1 MNKQGWF
8 LIMVRKAIILTV
20 ILFFCGFISFISVN
34 GTDDFYGR
42 SQVQN
47 ITYKLPDS
55 WRATL
60 SEKQFRLLEISL
72 ESNSDFS
79 VILFSNIQGTADQN
93 IQRWIN
99 QFQVD
104 ESTIDTDKY
113 TLDDKTISVVEL
125 YGTYEVPNMLNRNA
139 TKEQFDLFQLYID
152 DELICKGTAP
162 GGGGTRSW
170 DMDHCKFFNAGGTQT
185 PASPGTRKDLGTSI
199 KRFNSIGD
207 TTDISNVVEQ
217 TTRRDYVKDSAV
229 FTHTKTN
236 LAIGDHKIKI
246 FYNTQDGEYN
256 SGAFYGT
263 TFNFS

>member
-104 ESTIDTDKY
+104 KSTIDTDKY

-139 TKEQFDLFQLYID
+139 TKELKENYGL
-152 DELICKGTAP
+152 L
-162 GGGGTRSW
+162 GGVVEFG
-170 DMDHCKFFNAGGTQT
+170 
-185 PASPGTRKDLGTSI
+185 
-199 KRFNSIGD
+199 NSIYFVKAVGSKD
-207 TTDISNVVEQ
+207 DIKQNKLNFNDFV
-217 TTRRDYVKDSAV
+217 
-229 FTHTKTN
+229 
-236 LAIGDHKIKI
+236 
-246 FYNTQDGEYN
+246 N
-256 SGAFYGT
+256 SI
-263 TFNFS
+263 SLK